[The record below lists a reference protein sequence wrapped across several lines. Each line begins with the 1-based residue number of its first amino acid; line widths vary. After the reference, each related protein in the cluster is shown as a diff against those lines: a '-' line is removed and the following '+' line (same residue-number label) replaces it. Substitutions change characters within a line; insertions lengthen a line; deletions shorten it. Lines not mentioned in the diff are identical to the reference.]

1 MPELPEV
8 ETVVRTLRPRV
19 TGQKI
24 IAVTLHRTD
33 IVTPKEISLAPL
45 LMDRTIASVDRR
57 AKRIVI
63 TLDDCNRFYI
73 HLGMTG
79 QLVVESADAVVK
91 PHTHFVLDLQDN
103 SKQIRFRDPRRF
115 GGVFWLGTDS
125 ADGDLGPEP
134 LTLKPAHL
142 SKLLQKTT
150 RPIKAALLDQT
161 LISGLGNIYAD
172 ECLFLSGIH
181 PLTPAN
187 RLKQVQVLRL
197 NRAIKLTLRRAI
209 SAKGSTLRDYVNA
222 DNTPGEYRSSHKV
235 YDRAGEA
242 CVNCGKL
249 IKRIVLTGRST
260 CFCPTC
266 QKRK

>member
-8 ETVVRTLRPRV
+8 ETVVITLRPRV

-24 IAVTLHRTD
+24 VGVTLHRTD
-33 IVTPKEISLAPL
+33 IVTPKEIRLAPL
-45 LMDRTIASVDRR
+45 LRGRTIVSVDRR
-57 AKRIVI
+57 AKRIVL

-79 QLVVESADAVVK
+79 QLVVERADAQLK
-91 PHTHFVLDLQDN
+91 PHTHFVLDLEGGAR
-103 SKQIRFRDPRRF
+103 QIRFRDPRRF
-115 GGVFWLGTDS
+115 GGIFWLGTDS

-134 LTLKPAHL
+134 LTLKPAQL
-142 SKLLQKTT
+142 SKLLQKTS

-161 LISGLGNIYAD
+161 LIAGLGNIYAD

-181 PLTPAN
+181 PLTAAN
-187 RLKQVQVLRL
+187 RLNRDQISRL

-209 SAKGSTLRDYVNA
+209 AAKGSTLRDFVTA
-222 DNTPGEYRSSHKV
+222 DNAPGEYRSKHKV
-235 YDRAGEA
+235 YDRAGEE
-242 CVNCGKL
+242 CIRCGTL
-249 IKRIVLTGRST
+249 IKRIVLSGRST
-260 CFCPTC
+260 CFCPSC